1 MIEGELVGHVT
12 LFLVLE
18 PGFLCGTLQTSGLV
32 LGEDERE
39 FLGLFLVGIGL
50 DLAVVYEPMGQGQP
64 AGALRHRVE
73 QLAGQGHLAML
84 VDVLEDIHTS
94 GLNQL
99 VQGSTPVGNGLD
111 DPVDALVVAHCNY
124 LSCLL
129 RQ

>member
-1 MIEGELVGHVT
+1 MVQGELVGHVT

-18 PGFLCGTLQTSGLV
+18 PGFLGCTLQSSGLV

-50 DLAVVYEPMGQGQP
+50 DLAVVYEPVCQGQP

-73 QLAGQGHLAML
+73 QLAGKGYLAVL
-84 VDVLEDIHTS
+84 VDMLEDIHAG

-111 DPVDALVVAHCNY
+111 DPIDTLVVAHCIY

-129 RQ
+129 R